1 MEHLFQ
7 KMLNDEQL
15 QAGVPILILGN
26 KTDRPEAASED
37 YVRQYFGLHD
47 LTTGKVRQYRYF
59 KKVD

>member
-1 MEHLFQ
+1 
-7 KMLNDEQL
+7 MLNDEQL